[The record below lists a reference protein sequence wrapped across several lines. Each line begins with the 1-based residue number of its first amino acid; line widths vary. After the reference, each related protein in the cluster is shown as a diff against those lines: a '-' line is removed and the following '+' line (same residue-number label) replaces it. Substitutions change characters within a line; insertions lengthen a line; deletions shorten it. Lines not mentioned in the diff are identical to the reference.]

1 MPRLVTTAD
10 DSQPTLPVRL
20 ACVDMG
26 SNAIRFLAGEFSS
39 EREWAVLASERRPV
53 RLGHGVY
60 LSGRLDPTAM
70 DAAVAALAEFRTRM
84 EDLGVTAYRA
94 VATSAVRESSNRK
107 DFVKRVKTEAGI
119 ELDVITG
126 SEEARLVHLAVA
138 SKMALGERH
147 WILVDLG
154 GGSVEVSLVDG
165 HGVLWSESHT
175 MGSVRLLEELTEAG
189 AEPGRF
195 QRLLREYVATLRLP
209 AAAGHLEVA
218 GYIATG
224 GNIEELAKLAAT
236 PAVNGT
242 SVLAT
247 DDLRAVIERLARTSF
262 RQRVDELGLREDRA
276 DVILPAALVYERLAE
291 LAYASEI
298 LVPHVGIKE
307 GVLVDL
313 FAETV
318 KLDEK
323 EERQQREVLAG
334 ALALGRKY
342 LFDEAHGRHVA
353 ALALELFDQLAP
365 VHGLERAD
373 RKLLQAA
380 ALLHDIG
387 QFVSYRAHH
396 KHSLYLI
403 GYSELPNFSEREM
416 LLVANVARYHRKAEP
431 SSGHVMYTQLE
442 PDEQRRVSAL
452 AGMLRLADALDREH
466 VQNVTRVTAAISD
479 QEIVLGLEGTGDLLL
494 EGWSLKQRAQMF
506 ASLAGRKIKF
516 RVAGSET

>member
-1 MPRLVTTAD
+1 MPRLAVAPDATPPA
-10 DSQPTLPVRL
+10 LPVRL

-26 SNAIRFLAGEFSS
+26 SNAIRFMAAEFTGD
-39 EREWAVLASERRPV
+39 REWTVLASERSAV

-60 LSGRLDPTAM
+60 LSGKLDGAAM
-70 DAAVAALAEFRTRM
+70 NAAVAAMSGFRAEM
-84 EDLGVTAYRA
+84 ERLGVLAYRA
-94 VATSAVRESSNRK
+94 VATSAVRESSNGK
-107 DFVKRVKTEAGI
+107 EFVARLREEAGVQ
-119 ELDVITG
+119 LDVISG

-138 SKMALGERH
+138 SKMPLGDRR

-165 HGVLWSESHT
+165 NGVLWSESHT

-209 AAAGHLEVA
+209 AAAGHLELA
-218 GYIATG
+218 GYVATG
-224 GNIEELAKLAAT
+224 GNIEELARLAAPST
-236 PAVNGT
+236 VNGVA
-242 SVLAT
+242 VLST
-247 DDLRAVIERLARTSF
+247 DDLRAVIDRLARTSF
-262 RQRVDELGLREDRA
+262 RQRVVELGLREDRA

-291 LAYASEI
+291 LAYADEI

-318 KLDEK
+318 RVEEK
-323 EERQQREVLAG
+323 EDRQEREVLAG

-342 LFDEAHGRHVA
+342 LFDESHGRHVA
-353 ALALELFDQLAP
+353 DLALSLFDQLAP
-365 VHGLERAD
+365 SHGLGRSD

-416 LLVANVARYHRKAEP
+416 LLVANVARYHRKSEP
-431 SSGHVMYTQLE
+431 TSGHAMFVQLE
-442 PDEQRRVSAL
+442 ADEQRRVTGL
-452 AGMLRLADALDREH
+452 AGILRLADALDREH
-466 VQNVTRVTAAISD
+466 VQNVRRVSVSISSK
-479 QEIVLGLEGTGDLLL
+479 EVVLTLEGEGDLLL
-494 EGWSLKQRAQMF
+494 EGWSLKRRAQMF
-506 ASLAGRKIKF
+506 AAFAGRKVRF
-516 RVAGSET
+516 RVAGSEP